1 MKELAVKEAK
11 YLVGPSD
18 DALKKNK
25 GKKSG
30 KKKDDKKAAS
40 SDSTVLQERAEKV
53 LLEFLAEEHGE
64 MLESGG
70 DPALGAF
77 TDSYAGC
84 LEHFGGGR
92 DKKEVSLSYLRHWI
106 DR

>member
-11 YLVGPSD
+11 YLIGPSD
-18 DALKKNK
+18 DALKKSK
-25 GKKSG
+25 RKKSG
-30 KKKDDKKAAS
+30 KKKDDKKS
-40 SDSTVLQERAEKV
+40 SDSTALQERAEKA
-53 LLEFLAEEHGE
+53 LLELLAEEHCE

-70 DPALGAF
+70 DAGLGAF

-92 DKKEVSLSYLRHWI
+92 DKEVSLSHLSHWI